1 MLDEK
6 KQKSMLFC
14 QEGFVS
20 AGSSISFCNGLKWD
34 RELGDCRLDTG
45 HANVCDFESA
55 SICGWTQDEGN
66 DFHWIR
72 KNGWNSFEKLEYGPK
87 HDHTVSIQLGH
98 QFIENKLSELKTFT
112 FPYKAC

>member
-20 AGSSISFCNGLKWD
+20 AGSSISFCNGLTWD

-45 HANVCDFESA
+45 HSNMCDFESV
-55 SICGWTQDEGN
+55 SICGWTQDDGN

-87 HDHTVSIQLGH
+87 HDHTVSMDY
-98 QFIENKLSELKTFT
+98 ST
-112 FPYKAC
+112 